1 MLWKRVGEVAREE
14 EKAVLYLFGYDTHTP
29 VFLSVVET
37 LPHEY
42 ITFAPNSVHC
52 PFSFSR
58 SMSE

>member
-14 EKAVLYLFGYDTHTP
+14 ENTVLYLFGYDTHTP

-42 ITFAPNSVHC
+42 ITFAPNIC
-52 PFSFSR
+52 
-58 SMSE
+58 SMSFPIFLFSE